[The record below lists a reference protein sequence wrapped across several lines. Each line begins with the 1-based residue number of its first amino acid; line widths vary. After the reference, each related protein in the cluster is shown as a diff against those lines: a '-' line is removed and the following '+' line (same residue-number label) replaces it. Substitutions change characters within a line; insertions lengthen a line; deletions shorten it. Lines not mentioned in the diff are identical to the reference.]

1 MTKTK
6 ARPRSKITVPVAKT
20 VITRHDL
27 KIGDTLTV
35 AKVTNNGLVL
45 AHGNGRSRSLKQ
57 QSEAHADEANRDREE
72 WMRFALAAWDSGFA
86 EDEPEYTSNM
96 IKKPNPAYERR

>member
-6 ARPRSKITVPVAKT
+6 ARPRSKITVPVAKA

-45 AHGNGRSRSLKQ
+45 AHGNGRSRGLKQ
-57 QSEAHADEANRDREE
+57 QSEAHADEANKDREE
-72 WMRFALAAWDSGFA
+72 WMHFALAAWDSGFA
-86 EDEPEYTSNM
+86 EDEPEYTSDM